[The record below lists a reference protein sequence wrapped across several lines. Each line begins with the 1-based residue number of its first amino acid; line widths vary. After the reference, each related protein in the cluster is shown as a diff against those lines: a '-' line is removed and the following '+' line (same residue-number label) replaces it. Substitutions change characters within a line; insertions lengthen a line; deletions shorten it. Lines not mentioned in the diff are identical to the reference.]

1 MGTTHH
7 LGATERR
14 GFPPANR
21 WEPPSESFAGKDLSR
36 GQAFL
41 ASAMRSRNLASCS
54 LMASGSLSPNCL

>member
-14 GFPPANR
+14 GLPPANPG
-21 WEPPSESFAGKDLSR
+21 EPPAESFAGTALSR
-36 GQAFL
+36 DQAFL
-41 ASAMRSRNLASCS
+41 ALAMRSRNLASCS